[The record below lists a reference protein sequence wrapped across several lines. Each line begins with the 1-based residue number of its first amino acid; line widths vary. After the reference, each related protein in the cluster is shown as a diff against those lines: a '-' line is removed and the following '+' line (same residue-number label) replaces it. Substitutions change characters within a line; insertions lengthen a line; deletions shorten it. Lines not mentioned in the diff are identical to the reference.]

1 MVFYFLI
8 TAVTIALAGLMDA
21 VWMRP
26 GQEAG
31 SAGPCAGQAAGSA
44 ASRNGRRV
52 CGIPSSGGGLF
63 SAGVSRCRAFDIVC
77 LAAIFLILAGVS
89 ALRLEVGNDY
99 GKYVENFH
107 EIWAGTDQAY
117 VVTEAGFKFVVWLI
131 YTISGYENYLLVFA
145 VFGAVTAFLFLK
157 ALYEQSD
164 CFWQSFAMFMLLG
177 VYFRTFTT
185 VRYYLALA
193 AALYGIRFVLRRQYG
208 CFVIW
213 IGIAAL
219 FHKSVLMVLPLYLL
233 AVLPWKKWI
242 APALTV
248 IGGIGFVFQRP
259 LLNLALTWYPTYR
272 DTVYLSQDIGLKANA
287 SGILRCVLVFMLAAV
302 VGRCG
307 MEKEQNRFCL
317 KLNFFGLL
325 FYTCGSFLP
334 LVSRM
339 SYYMITPQ
347 LLLIPGLLGC
357 VENRKRKNILTA
369 LVGIVCLGYFLW
381 FLKTASGSGMRVLP
395 YKTWIFTDKEW
406 INGADFF

>member
-21 VWMRP
+21 VWTRS

-31 SAGPCAGQAAGSA
+31 DVVRCAGQAAESA
-44 ASRNGRRV
+44 ASGNGRRA

-63 SAGVSRCRAFDIVC
+63 PAGVSRRRAFDIVC
-77 LAAIFLILAGVS
+77 LAAIFLILALVS

-117 VVTEAGFKFVVWLI
+117 VVTEAGFNFVVWLI

-157 ALYEQSD
+157 ALYGQSD

-242 APALTV
+242 APTLTV

-287 SGILRCVLVFMLAAV
+287 SGIIRCVLVLCWRQWLAGV
-302 VGRCG
+302 EWKRS
-307 MEKEQNRFCL
+307 R
-317 KLNFFGLL
+317 
-325 FYTCGSFLP
+325 T
-334 LVSRM
+334 VS
-339 SYYMITPQ
+339 
-347 LLLIPGLLGC
+347 
-357 VENRKRKNILTA
+357 A
-369 LVGIVCLGYFLW
+369 
-381 FLKTASGSGMRVLP
+381 
-395 YKTWIFTDKEW
+395 
-406 INGADFF
+406 

>member
-1 MVFYFLI
+1 M
-8 TAVTIALAGLMDA
+8 
-21 VWMRP
+21 
-26 GQEAG
+26 
-31 SAGPCAGQAAGSA
+31 
-44 ASRNGRRV
+44 
-52 CGIPSSGGGLF
+52 
-63 SAGVSRCRAFDIVC
+63 C
-77 LAAIFLILAGVS
+77 LTAIFLILALVS

-117 VVTEAGFKFVVWLI
+117 VVTEAGFNFVVWLI

-272 DTVYLSQDIGLKANA
+272 NTVYLSQDIGLKANA

>member
-21 VWMRP
+21 VWTRP

-31 SAGPCAGQAAGSA
+31 SAGLCAGQAAESA
-44 ASRNGRRV
+44 ASGNGRCA
-52 CGIPSSGGGLF
+52 CGIPSSGGGSF
-63 SAGVSRCRAFDIVC
+63 PAGVSRRRAFDIVC

-117 VVTEAGFKFVVWLI
+117 VVTEAGFNFVVWLI
-131 YTISGYENYLLVFA
+131 YTLSGYENYLLVFA

-219 FHKSVLMVLPLYLL
+219 FHKSVLMVFPLYLL
-233 AVLPWKKWI
+233 AVLPW
-242 APALTV
+242 
-248 IGGIGFVFQRP
+248 
-259 LLNLALTWYPTYR
+259 
-272 DTVYLSQDIGLKANA
+272 
-287 SGILRCVLVFMLAAV
+287 
-302 VGRCG
+302 
-307 MEKEQNRFCL
+307 E
-317 KLNFFGLL
+317 
-325 FYTCGSFLP
+325 
-334 LVSRM
+334 
-339 SYYMITPQ
+339 
-347 LLLIPGLLGC
+347 
-357 VENRKRKNILTA
+357 
-369 LVGIVCLGYFLW
+369 
-381 FLKTASGSGMRVLP
+381 
-395 YKTWIFTDKEW
+395 
-406 INGADFF
+406 

>member
-1 MVFYFLI
+1 MLGC
-8 TAVTIALAGLMDA
+8 ALDKP
-21 VWMRP
+21 R
-26 GQEAG
+26 E
-31 SAGPCAGQAAGSA
+31 
-44 ASRNGRRV
+44 
-52 CGIPSSGGGLF
+52 CGIREWQVCLRHPIIRRRLVSGGRF
-63 SAGVSRCRAFDIVC
+63 PDARAFDIVC

-117 VVTEAGFKFVVWLI
+117 VVTEAGFNFVVWLI
-131 YTISGYENYLLVFA
+131 YTLSGYENYLLVFA

-164 CFWQSFAMFMLLG
+164 CFWRASRCSCCWAYIFGHLRRCVIIWHL
-177 VYFRTFTT
+177 R
-185 VRYYLALA
+185 

-347 LLLIPGLLGC
+347 LLLVPGLLGC
-357 VENRKRKNILTA
+357 VENRKRKNILTV
-369 LVGIVCLGYFLW
+369 LVGIVCLG
-381 FLKTASGSGMRVLP
+381 
-395 YKTWIFTDKEW
+395 IFC
-406 INGADFF
+406 GF